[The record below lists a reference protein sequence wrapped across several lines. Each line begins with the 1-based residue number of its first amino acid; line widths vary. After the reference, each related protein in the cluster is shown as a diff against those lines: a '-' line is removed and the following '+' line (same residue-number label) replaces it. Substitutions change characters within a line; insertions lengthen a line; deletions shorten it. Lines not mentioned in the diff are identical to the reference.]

1 MCLVDNQQVPQL
13 CGEPAQHLGLLEEID
28 RRNDDRLDDPRIH
41 VERQRLGER
50 RERCRVQDRCANLES
65 MPQLLGPLL
74 PKPRGRD
81 DERVLAPAALVQLR
95 EHEAGLNGL
104 AEADLVGQEQS
115 RGVPANQRQG
125 RLELKRKDVYRGAER
140 RPQLAEG
147 PQIGSLRVQVAH
159 PLSSRRRSDSVSASC
174 RDRAVEWSEQAAAA
188 ERSLLVGVGQVEQ
201 RDVGERRRLLHDP
214 SFASHRDAI
223 AGGKGHAL
231 PRGNAH
237 TVEKLPGMSGL
248 RLQDGNSCPQM
259 RRLIVKKLRHER
271 VSLQGLLDNASLDS
285 CPPAVNQPHLPQ
297 AGGVCFIQILFYDR
311 GDVARREGV

>member
-1 MCLVDNQQVPQL
+1 MTT
-13 CGEPAQHLGLLEEID
+13 GST
-28 RRNDDRLDDPRIH
+28 IH
-41 VERQRLGER
+41 GFTSNGSVSVER

-214 SFASHRDAI
+214 SFASHRDAV

-237 TVEKLPGMSGL
+237 TVEKLPGMSGIYAF
-248 RLQDGNSCPQM
+248 RM
-259 RRLIVKKLRHER
+259 AIVAPKCDASSSKNCNTRGCRSR
-271 VSLQGLLDNASLDS
+271 V
-285 CPPAVNQPHLPQ
+285 CWTMPRWTPVPRP
-297 AGGVCFIQILFYDR
+297 
-311 GDVARREGV
+311 